1 MKIENLKIEAIKNYL
16 KDNKITYIQLSERC
30 GIPVGTLRN
39 IFSGVIKNPRLD
51 TIQKI
56 ESALSFEDEKTLAR
70 EYLTEQEE
78 QLLSL
83 FKSLSKR
90 GKNLALEWMHALELY
105 ENG

>member
-1 MKIENLKIEAIKNYL
+1 MKLKFK
-16 KDNKITYIQLSERC
+16 TFSSSQQLVDF
-30 GIPVGTLRN
+30 IN
-39 IFSGVIKNPRLD
+39 NNRLTKD

-78 QLLSL
+78 QLLTL

-90 GKNLALEWMHALELY
+90 GKKLALEWMHALELY
-105 ENG
+105 ENS